1 MSGNMRGRINSVQ
14 PVLTVRL
21 TGFDEGAF
29 TFESEWEWADG
40 NVQGKSSESVIRQA
54 QLTTLID
61 LEEYVDLYTSK
72 NLLADYDDFDYEN
85 TPRLVYIPSADTLSV
100 DRTAQGWSETVDAFY
115 SGWFFTVDVRNT
127 FTQYKGGGYNKVSLA
142 SLSGKAGLYEIGY
155 ARGFLYWYYNN
166 VGDPLVEHPQPS
178 AITELELAANNLHYV
193 VNNLVIPTG
202 E

>member
-14 PVLTVRL
+14 PLLTVRL
-21 TGFDEGAF
+21 KSHTPDPFS
-29 TFESEWEWADG
+29 FESEWEWADG
-40 NVQGKSSESVIRQA
+40 NVQGKSSESVINTVA
-54 QLTTLID
+54 QSTIID

-72 NLLADYDDFDYEN
+72 NLLADYDDFDYAN

-100 DRTAQGWSETVDAFY
+100 DRTKQGWSEVVDDFY

-142 SLSGKAGLYEIGY
+142 ALSGKAGLYEIGY

-166 VGDPLVEHPQPS
+166 VGNPLVEHPQPS
-178 AITELELAANNLHYV
+178 AITELEIAANNLQYTTKT
-193 VNNLVIPTG
+193 LVIPTG